1 MKSHPSK
8 KQSLLSISL
17 LLTCLLFLLACRQNA
32 KETSYK
38 YGLLSYDSL
47 ENKAHLTRVN
57 SLMDAKEIGPRTEV
71 NFNGFIL
78 AYKDSRYYVMDQE
91 QKSFVC
97 YALTENGIKAINKI
111 SMKDIPWEPYM
122 SWVNWVDPHTI
133 LIGTVNNHKFN
144 YFEVDLDAM
153 KIKRKGFLN
162 VPATSADNNYVGVS
176 AQLVKD
182 KLFVSYTFQKGMM
195 REHIVPCEDTMYLAQ
210 FNYPDLELEST
221 AQDSRTTWPGSYAIL
236 ASNSMV
242 FQDHVYVLGQPGG
255 RTGNRKGTPS
265 SILKI
270 DTKKN
275 IFDPSYNFQI
285 ANGIQEEAYT
295 LQDIGDGLAITSVVQ
310 LDKVR
315 SFENY
320 MINRVA
326 NYVLVDL
333 EHQKKTK
340 LNLPDVQL
348 DWIFNTIYEDDFA
361 YISVYQQDG
370 NSQIWQYNRKDAAL
384 KKGLLIKGAIFRINR
399 LEN

>member
-17 LLTCLLFLLACRQNA
+17 LLTCLLFLLACRQNT

-78 AYKDSRYYVMDQE
+78 AHKDSRYYVMDQE

-236 ASNSMV
+236 APNSMV

-255 RTGNRKGTPS
+255 RTGNRKSTPS